1 MVGGSQFWLTR
12 SFVARFELEEDLSLV
27 FRRRHEGKVEHAVH
41 EDSQKGQNGQRQ
53 EGCQQLERE
62 QLYRLQR
69 LLGLLR
75 RLTFVIK

>member
-1 MVGGSQFWLTR
+1 M
-12 SFVARFELEEDLSLV
+12 

-53 EGCQQLERE
+53 EGRQQLERE